1 MTRIEDDRL
10 GRKKLGHYK
19 RYIIAL
25 FLRSKHATTTT
36 WGAEIIFLR
45 FGKTINCH
53 SVVWN
58 WQILITRIEDDRLD
72 RKKLGHFMRYIIA
85 LFLRSNALQAP
96 VLFNISCLKET
107 LIPKPTSVTNR
118 LIFNIWLKNNYS
130 ALIRWLFN
138 KSKPSSI
145 NYERQNVS
153 APFFNTHNNIRSLLL
168 TSSFRL
174 VYPFNSLKAQISQF
188 LFCLLSLLE
197 KEVAPVIWQ
206 CALTCTTHSNRTSF
220 KPFGPKQSHL

>member
-1 MTRIEDDRL
+1 MIGRAERNWDILWDILLPYFFDLTRYYNDL
-10 GRKKLGHYK
+10 GGGNY
-19 RYIIAL
+19 
-25 FLRSKHATTTT
+25 
-36 WGAEIIFLR
+36 FLR

-58 WQILITRIEDDRLD
+58 WQILITRIEDDRSG

-96 VLFNISCLKET
+96 FSFNISCLKET

-138 KSKPSSI
+138 KSKPSSV

-153 APFFNTHNNIRSLLL
+153 APFFNMHNNIRSLLL
-168 TSSFRL
+168 TSSFR
-174 VYPFNSLKAQISQF
+174 
-188 LFCLLSLLE
+188 
-197 KEVAPVIWQ
+197 
-206 CALTCTTHSNRTSF
+206 
-220 KPFGPKQSHL
+220 

>member
-1 MTRIEDDRL
+1 MGLPSNTDYNDLGGGNYFLRFGKTINCHSVVWNWQILITRIEDDRS
-10 GRKKLGHYK
+10 GRKKLEHFM

-25 FLRSKHATTTT
+25 FLRSNTLLQRL
-36 WGAEIIFLR
+36 GGGNYFLR

-58 WQILITRIEDDRLD
+58 WQILITRIEDDRLG

-96 VLFNISCLKET
+96 VSFDISCLKET
-107 LIPKPTSVTNR
+107 LIPKPTSVANR

-138 KSKPSSI
+138 KSKPSSV

-153 APFFNTHNNIRSLLL
+153 APFFNMDNNIRSLLL
-168 TSSFRL
+168 TSSFR
-174 VYPFNSLKAQISQF
+174 
-188 LFCLLSLLE
+188 
-197 KEVAPVIWQ
+197 
-206 CALTCTTHSNRTSF
+206 
-220 KPFGPKQSHL
+220 